1 MTNEELVVLYKEGD
15 KQALESLINNN
26 QGIVR
31 KLATKY
37 SGFNKLIEF
46 DDLIQSGT
54 IGLISAANRYDIT
67 MENRANFITYA
78 FQWIEREIYNCANGR
93 SSRNINNN
101 KFYKTFK
108 SLNELVGDDEET
120 ELLELVDSH
129 YNGVENVDEQ
139 LYLKELRKELE
150 EAMADYNSLR
160 EREVLKLH
168 YGWNIKP
175 IVLSEI
181 GELLQVSSER
191 VRQIEYNALRKLFNS
206 KWCRNR
212 GRLYAEEIIGAYNY
226 SYSYREVEKKIDFDK
241 YFKEIDIEFKNVLNF
256 EI

>member
-1 MTNEELVVLYKEGD
+1 MTNEELVVLYQEGH
-15 KQALESLINNN
+15 KQALESLIQNN

-31 KLATKY
+31 KLANKY
-37 SGFNKLIEF
+37 NGLNKLIEF
-46 DDLIQSGT
+46 DDLVQSGT
-54 IGLISAANRYDIT
+54 IGLIAAANKYDIT
-67 MENRANFITYA
+67 MEKRANFITYA
-78 FQWIEREIYNCANGR
+78 FQWIEREIYNCVNGR

-108 SLNELVGDDEET
+108 SLNELIGDNEET
-120 ELLELVDSH
+120 ELLDLVDSQ
-129 YNGVENVDEQ
+129 YKDIENVEEQ

-150 EAMADYNSLR
+150 GAMIDYTSLR

-181 GELLQVSSER
+181 GELLQVSTER
-191 VRQIEYNALRKLFNS
+191 VRQIEYSALRKLFNS
-206 KWCRNR
+206 KWYRNS
-212 GRLYAEEIIGAYNY
+212 GRHYAKDIIGA
-226 SYSYREVEKKIDFDK
+226 STYSYREVEKKIDFDE
-241 YFKEIDIEFKNVLNF
+241 YFKDINIKFENVLNF

>member
-1 MTNEELVVLYKEGD
+1 MTNEELVVLYQEGD
-15 KQALESLINNN
+15 KQALESLIKSNT
-26 QGIVR
+26 GIVR
-31 KLATKY
+31 KIALKY
-37 SGFNKLIEF
+37 NALNKLLEL
-46 DDLIQSGT
+46 DDLVQSGT
-54 IGLISAANRYDIT
+54 IGLIAAANKYDIT
-67 MENRANFITYA
+67 MEKRANFITYA
-78 FQWIEREIYNCANGR
+78 FQYIEREIYNCVNGR

-108 SLNELVGDDEET
+108 SLNEIVGDDEET
-120 ELLELVDSH
+120 ELLELVNSH
-129 YNGVENVDEQ
+129 DKGIENVDEQ

-150 EAMADYNSLR
+150 EAMADYTSLR

-181 GELLQVSSER
+181 GKLLQVSTER

-212 GRLYAEEIIGAYNY
+212 GRQYAEEIIGSYT
-226 SYSYREVEKKIDFDK
+226 YSYREVEKKIDFEE
-241 YFKEIDIEFKNVLNF
+241 YFKGINIEFENILNF
-256 EI
+256 

>member
-1 MTNEELVVLYKEGD
+1 MTNEELVVLYQEGD
-15 KQALESLINNN
+15 KQALESLIKSNT
-26 QGIVR
+26 GIVR
-31 KLATKY
+31 KIALKY
-37 SGFNKLIEF
+37 NALNELLEL

-54 IGLISAANRYDIT
+54 MGLIAAANKYDIT

-78 FQWIEREIYNCANGR
+78 FHYIEREIYNCVNGR

-108 SLNELVGDDEET
+108 SLNEIVGDDEET
-120 ELLELVDSH
+120 ELLDLVNSH
-129 YNGVENVDEQ
+129 DRGIENVDEQ

-150 EAMADYNSLR
+150 MAMIDYNSLR

-181 GELLQVSSER
+181 GELLQVSTER
-191 VRQIEYNALRKLFNS
+191 IRQIEYNALRKLFNS
-206 KWCRNR
+206 KWGRTR
-212 GRLYAEEIIGAYNY
+212 GRHYAGEIICTHNY
-226 SYSYREVEKKIDFDK
+226 SYSYREVEKKIDFDE
-241 YFKEIDIEFKNVLNF
+241 YFKDINIKFENVLNF

>member
-1 MTNEELVVLYKEGD
+1 MTNEELVVLYQEGD
-15 KQALESLINNN
+15 KQALESLIQSNE
-26 QGIVR
+26 GIVR
-31 KLATKY
+31 KLANKY
-37 SGFNKLIEF
+37 NGLNKLIEF
-46 DDLIQSGT
+46 DDLVQSGT
-54 IGLISAANRYDIT
+54 IGLIAAADRYNIT

-78 FQWIEREIYNCANGR
+78 FQWIEREIYNCVNGR

-120 ELLELVDSH
+120 ELLELVNSH
-129 YNGVENVDEQ
+129 YNGIENVDEQ
-139 LYLKELRKELE
+139 IYLEELRDELE
-150 EAMADYNSLR
+150 EAMMEYNSLR
-160 EREVLKLH
+160 EREVLKLR

-181 GELLQVSSER
+181 GELLQVSTER

-206 KWCRNR
+206 KWCRNT
-212 GRLYAEEIIGAYNY
+212 GRHYAEDIIGASTYT
-226 SYSYREVEKKIDFDK
+226 YREVEKKIDFDQ
-241 YFKEIDIEFKNVLNF
+241 YFKDINIKFENVLNF